1 MDTWKYNN
9 VQLIHANK
17 KEKNLI
23 PIVQENGNLIQLW
36 CLEVGLLGSNYEIKS
51 LGRGP
56 HGSILVV

>member
-1 MDTWKYNN
+1 
-9 VQLIHANK
+9 
-17 KEKNLI
+17 LI